1 MQDGWHDLSFVIAG
15 LDPAINFLCKTLFAK
30 RMDQRVKPAGDAR
43 EWVSAEPIRMGTAWD
58 NERAKRARGRL
69 SPDRIAPEMRRGCGG
84 AGWPVCC
91 YRNTTSFVS
100 TGAPFKKTMTSC
112 EEPPS

>member
-1 MQDGWHDLSFVIAG
+1 MAV
-15 LDPAINFLCKTLFAK
+15 
-30 RMDQRVKPAGDAR
+30 GD
-43 EWVSAEPIRMGTAWD
+43 
-58 NERAKRARGRL
+58 ERAKRARRRL

-84 AGWPVCC
+84 GGWPVCC
-91 YRNTTSFVS
+91 YRNTYRNATSFVS